1 MLLSKWVEYTSETI
15 IWGHIA
21 LYRSAMWLAY
31 CGHQVLA
38 VSLQV
43 CKVEYKVP
51 NMGQDRDGICRSW
64 GQHHYESFDGI
75 YYYFP
80 GTCSYILAKDCHA
93 TEPQYTIWVHNSR
106 DCDGSVYSCH
116 RSLSLFFPNKDEI
129 HIIGHDVKKGGIRLT
144 LPLTIGNV
152 FMERLAD
159 YILVKSTFGFS
170 LAWDG
175 SSGVYIKMTEE
186 HKGRPCGL
194 CGNYNDDG
202 ADDLT
207 TSYNVQTEDTAHFGN
222 SWVVQ
227 LPSEAPCH
235 PLEEDFPGPCSSES
249 AMEDALEKCTAIL
262 FFPFVSCHENIDP
275 NPYVASCASD
285 LCVSGDDD
293 TFCRAVTEYTRACS
307 HAGYPVRE
315 WRESF
320 PACTDGCEDSF
331 VHRDCISCCPPT
343 CTFER
348 QCLGSNL
355 HCLDGCYCP
364 DGLIMEN
371 GSCISVANCP
381 CVYHGTSYPL
391 GYVLEQGCSV
401 CICSGG
407 LWNCTEN
414 NCTAECSVTGH
425 THIPSFDGRIFMLI
439 GTCQYVLVKSWRT
452 TRFTLTLQNMP
463 CGEHLISWNRSGD
476 DDTFCRAV
484 TEFTRACSHAGYPVR
499 EWRESFPACTDG
511 CEDSFVHR
519 DCISCCPP
527 TCTFERQCLGSNL
540 HCLDGC
546 YCPDGL
552 IMENGS
558 CISVANCPCVYHGT
572 SYPLGYVLE
581 QGCSVCLC
589 SSFTLMS
596 VLVQSLEH
604 SCIQSI
610 TLVVDEDVS
619 RQVTL
624 TKDGEVLIGV
634 NQAASLPYSDGDVV
648 VSKVT
653 SLFTQ
658 LKTSFGLRVQFDR
671 GGGRLYV
678 QVESSWEG
686 GIVGL
691 CGTFNGNLRDDF
703 LSPSGMIEGTPQ
715 LHANAWKVS
724 AACTSPVNIPII
736 DPCEMNQQNVFYASQ
751 CDIVNEGL
759 FSPCHSYVSPSVYFQ
774 QCRYQACKCGS
785 NCLCTA
791 LAHYAYIC
799 AKHKVFVNFRAH
811 VSECGMVCLGG
822 MMYHSCTST
831 CGKTC
836 LSLSNNEACD
846 DDCAEGCN
854 CVEGLYY
861 DEARQRCVAESQC
874 HCYFMGAVYQSGE
887 VFFSASGPCLCR
899 NGRMECAP
907 EEPEPDPGECPPGK
921 TYFNCRDHQPG
932 QPRTGIACEVTC
944 RNLMLNLTCPPATPC
959 VRGCGCPAGLVRH
972 KQECYFPESCPC
984 AWLALEY
991 LPGEVVSTPC
1001 YKCVCHRGFFN
1012 CTHYPCPSVCTVYS
1026 DRHYHTFDGLEYDY
1040 VSDCQVYL
1048 VKSINGTEVSIT
1060 AQNKDCYESGI
1071 ICMKYLVIFVGLTKI
1086 YFTDNSGDPSS
1097 SSVIGK
1103 GYEFQLWKA
1112 GYYTVVHF
1120 PKQEIT
1126 ILWDK
1131 KTTVHIQAGPEWKGL
1146 LTGMCGNFDKNTVND
1161 MTTASNMEVSNAQAL
1176 GDSWALGQCESD
1188 YVVKRLCEGDLIR
1201 QPYAKREC
1209 AILYSDAFASCHNVV
1224 DVTWFYKNC
1233 LTDTCNCNRGGDCEC
1248 LCTSIA
1254 AYAHKCCQ
1262 QGVAV
1267 NWRSPTVCSYDC
1279 EFYNRELGDG
1289 PYIVYNSAYNDTV
1302 FGANLTSGE
1311 VFPLPKISAE
1321 GKVLFNFMIIAG
1333 LYKDRYSQLGDG
1345 PYIVYNSAYNDTV
1358 FGANLTSGE
1367 VFPLP
1372 KISAEGKV
1380 LFNFMIIA
1388 GLYKDRYSRLPVI
1401 SFESAERPNYFLCA
1415 SEDGSLRLEQWSA
1428 SEKFRRQATY
1438 FHHQGLGMAGYSSF
1452 ELYSQKGFFITLTR
1466 TAARALGYDYS
1477 EEFKHISSFTIEGI
1491 ILPPTPTP
1499 YMFVTKSNRT
1509 TAAPTTTSATTTDF
1523 MTPAVTET
1531 ETSSTATSTT
1541 EHSTAATTTS
1551 YATVM
1556 TTTAS
1561 TLVPLSPLSP
1571 VATLSTSASVSTVQ
1585 TSTVTESPTTPPF
1598 LTTSRITS
1606 ALPTLSSEDTRMTS
1620 TMTFTSQPEVLT
1632 SEVGTTT
1639 QAPLSTV
1646 TSEVP
1651 LTSSTLYTRAT
1662 TTSEGTIYTSV
1673 STFSTE
1679 GPSTLQPTTV
1689 TEPFTTTALV
1699 TAATIVSSST
1709 PYSVSSAVT
1718 ETTPV
1723 TTGATTAATTE
1734 LPSSSTELKTTLS
1747 TVSESQQT
1755 TTVQTADSGRT
1766 SPSLPD
1772 TTAFTTAT
1780 EVSTP
1785 ALTSTTVVPV
1795 PPFPLTSEV
1804 THTSLPTSVP
1814 STVTETTPP
1823 GLVTGPI
1830 TTALS
1835 TTETPI
1841 EVETSTQEV
1850 TTATLP
1856 STNTTLTDH
1865 ATYSTVIPSI
1875 LQPTSTCTPPYSYRV
1890 DECSEYIC
1898 FNGHLMFHN
1907 ASLQCRNNVSQPN
1920 CGILGMPVQI
1930 NKDNCCPQWECPC
1943 RCSIISDLRVITF
1956 DGNNVALYDNGSYIL
1971 VQLPREN
1978 IVAHIEKCPTS
1989 ETPTGGTSGLCFKKL
2004 NITTQ
2009 SYKVL
2014 INRLER
2020 KVSVNFI
2027 NAHLPF
2033 TRQSLHID
2041 DTGTMYVINTPGG
2054 VSIQWYHSTGII
2066 VLQYSPP
2073 YNTTS
2078 GTRGLCGCCD
2088 GNPEDDLKLPN
2099 GTVIKNVEDIPVFL
2113 YSWMVHTSE
2122 ETDYFRRVGDNC
2134 TTGNCTKCFQM
2145 LNQNPFTVC
2154 HDKGETH
2161 VEDPDF
2167 SSACGCTRYFCKKT
2181 DVCLFQGV
2189 TVLSPGQSVI
2199 QYFERDLCYMVH
2211 CLQEMDPG
2219 SGFHAMDVATV
2230 NCSEKCGAHQVYVPS
2245 SDPHI
2250 CCGSCKNV
2258 SCTFTNENGTIDL
2271 YRAGSTW
2278 VSNCTR
2284 FDCVESAVGAV
2295 VLGSGVVCP
2304 PFNDTECMQNGG
2316 TVQSYIDGCCK
2327 LYNSCFTKVSIPLK
2341 LSWVTCITGGMKH
2354 RCQMDKAALLLLL
2367 LEYFLQVAHFSKY
2380 GLQDS
2385 DEEDEVPPT
2394 KTDAKK
2400 LKTAPVLLPGQQQPP
2415 PAQEMAL
2422 NGKLTPL
2429 PPGWVPF
2436 KSSCYKTGKGI
2447 EQWSAAQKSCE
2458 LSLQRAHLADIET
2471 EEEYLFISSYL
2482 KTFNHVIMLWIGLN
2496 DKQNEVSSCYKTGKG
2511 IEQWSA
2517 AQKSCALS
2525 LQRAHLADIE
2535 TEEEYLFISS
2545 YLKTFNHVIMLWTG
2559 LNDKQTEGELRWTD
2573 GSAYNLGNVMTS
2585 YLPHNETDC
2594 YALQMNATGPNYF
2607 FTGFFCYIPLLYLC
2621 EYEFPS
2627 APEHF
2632 GFQLEDVKETEVSF
2646 IWSGLQDWMEALVKS
2661 DVIIQYQMKFS
2672 RVKRQSRILPSNI
2685 TRMTISGLS
2694 PGNLYLFSLTV
2705 TSAGGASITLG
2716 PILSAETRPNPPLN
2730 ATVKTI
2736 TSREIPLYWTA
2747 PDKSQGASFDHYL
2760 ISYVDVQTNT
2770 KETLVVENY
2779 KTSAVIPSIKPYHPY
2794 RISIQTVAA
2803 AGSGSCVDASISVI
2817 TAVSPPKSVSINL
2830 EDVGEENVTL
2840 QWDPPQEQ
2848 IDEYYILVRSVTI
2861 GGDSTNYS
2869 VNNSNSFEL
2878 SMLTPGMT
2886 YEIGVA
2892 AVRNGNMSELKT
2904 VQQTLR
2910 PKRVQ
2915 IVVPYELNTHSVVLY
2930 VQNPLAG
2937 IYDGINVTYKE
2948 GSQRTPVSVGGD
2960 TITIENLTP
2969 GTAYDFFVYTTSLNM
2984 ASAAYQVPAVK
2995 TCLAPPTNVREGNTS
3010 ETSVEIVWDRAEGRL
3025 QNYEAI
3031 CVNCAPTFMVQ
3042 KVYQERAVFT
3052 HLVPGKMYTFSIRSE
3067 KEKYK
3072 DSIQVFQ
3079 KIQTV
3084 PSQVE
3089 RLNHSK
3095 SSDTIAVSWT
3105 QAQHIFDGYIVSITN
3120 GSFHKEKTLSTK
3132 EPRTNEF
3139 GSLSP
3144 GSSYIINVVTT
3155 SGQKRSIPAIISVTT
3170 STDLVP
3176 GSVYNITVQRVSE
3189 GVNGVPAFVTVTT
3202 VPERPQ
3208 ELQVMN
3214 TSSSSFSLR
3223 WRTPYGHVDRYQ
3235 VDLIPD
3241 QGFVTVTELGGGE
3254 LQVAAENS
3262 AGSGLFSSSIL
3273 FKTAESVPGLVTNLT
3288 ASAYN
3293 HTTVKVTWFLPR
3305 RPNGLITKFLINVK
3319 HARSGQLERKF
3330 EINAEEIMKGTLPNC
3345 HDDAEFYSGSTP
3357 SPSTSSA
3364 SPPLTSAFS
3373 SMTASALP
3381 AQFSWT
3387 KPIALT
3393 VEQLKS
3399 YTAYVFEVS
3408 AFTNEGEG
3416 LIASYMVRMPE
3427 SVPEDPPQSI
3437 AMWNITS
3444 KSFTISWDPP
3454 TVQTGKFNYRIELYG
3469 PSGHIFDNSTRDLK
3483 FTYSGLTPYTTYT
3496 VFVGAETFAG
3506 PGPKTNV
3513 TLVTPAEA
3521 PSAVNGLKALAV
3533 DSTSVK
3539 LSWKSP
3545 LRPNGIITQ
3554 YRILVFRK
3562 PPGILVQNIT
3572 LTGKTEDLND
3582 TTLVNDAE
3590 STSVLVTNLSAEQ
3603 MSHVI
3608 KTLIPFTEY
3617 MFSVAASTDVGEG
3630 PSTNIIVKT
3639 REQVPSSVQGVYY
3652 QNITS
3657 TSILVSW
3664 KPPTNPNGKI
3674 THFTVYGMELLTKEA
3689 FHKVTN
3695 ETSIIISGLKKYTE
3709 YKLRVAAST
3718 GVGESSL
3725 SEEDDIFA
3733 RTMEDAESTSVLVTN
3748 LSAEQMSHV
3757 IKTLIPFTEYMFSVA
3772 ASTDVGE
3779 GPSTNIIV
3787 KTREQVPS
3795 SVQGVYYQNI
3805 TSTSILVSWE
3815 PPTNP
3820 NGKITHFTVYGMEL
3834 LTKEAFHKVT
3844 NETSIII
3851 SGLKKYTE
3859 YKLRVAASTG
3869 VGESSLSEEDDIFA
3883 RTMEDAP
3890 FYLQGHIS
3898 HINIHSTSIPVL
3910 WTPSSNPNEIIHLD
3924 TIYYSN
3930 SSGVYIQV
3938 IAWDL
3943 AFLASTLKPNG
3954 LVTKYQLS
3962 VDNNQTYQ
3970 VFHTEVSV
3978 VSVSHNGL
3986 RPFTSYGIII
3996 STCTSKGPGPSYSI
4010 KVTTAEDSGSVHNL
4024 TYQNLSS
4031 TTVNVS
4037 WFPPT
4042 SPNGKLFYHVSL
4054 WSPQMVIPISEVTT
4068 NKTDL
4073 LIEDLQKYT
4082 GYILKVTPATAAGF
4096 SENTTATLYI
4106 RTDEDTPETPPV
4118 ITTYKN
4124 LTASSIQLF
4133 WNPPAHPNG
4142 NILSYNLLIHG
4153 PTGNNSSSTSN
4164 TSLILSDLLPS
4175 TTYNVSINA
4184 ETSKGPGPSATQL
4197 LYTDETEPSTSPQNL
4212 VMVNHTADTVWL
4224 RWDPSPE
4231 PNGVVQIYSFK
4242 IFENNS
4248 QTMSYKN
4255 TSGLFTDAQ
4264 LTGFKPHSVYL
4275 ISVSAFTK
4283 AGNGNLFSNSVSFS
4297 TNQSVPD
4304 AVQNLHCI
4312 GTSWQSVLIQWD
4324 PPTNSNGIITHYIV
4338 QFGGDAQELKPT
4350 DHVYTVRGLLA
4361 NTTYT
4366 FRVIA
4371 ATSAGIGK
4379 DQTCFAETLP
4389 ESVPSAPKDL
4399 NITKIQS
4406 SSVTLSWTRPDV
4418 VPGYLQNY
4426 RVVGQLLS
4434 MLCNNWNTS
4443 GCIENKVIQYVSGTD
4458 DSLETSIYSLL
4469 KFRRYRFSVAAST
4482 NAGYGNSTDWISTNT
4497 LPGNPDTPPQNVT
4510 AVSRSY
4516 HAIAISWRA
4525 PEVVTGPTAYLID
4538 VTSVDSQDYNRTF
4551 MKRDEESK
4559 NIELSDL
4566 TPFTRYSVIVIAFTG
4581 DVDEARIYG
4590 KASAPVI
4597 VITLQDTPKDP
4608 PKNVTLQKIPDDV
4621 TKVYVMFSPPS
4632 EPNGDIQFYRA
4643 VVCKEEDPTDI
4654 EILDLRIIEN
4664 NTDTLTAVIE
4674 GLKGGHTY
4682 NISVYAVNGAGP
4694 GPKTEL
4700 KITMDIQAP
4709 PESSMIPVPAYDKH
4723 GAAIVTARTMT
4734 IQMPV
4739 CFFSDSHGPI
4749 EKIQVIIAEAKV
4761 RNDGNIT
4768 TWKDAYFNKPRPYF
4782 SNKGFENPPCT
4793 ERMKRQTISVGTYVL
4808 GAEDTCM
4815 SEGNE
4820 ARFCNGPLKPK
4831 KDYVF
4836 KFRATNFKGQY
4847 TDSVYSKIVTTAGE
4861 GLSSRTVE
4869 IILAVALCVLSVI
4882 LLGAAIYAFARI
4894 RQKQKEGGTYSP
4906 RDAETIDT
4914 KFKLDQLITVA
4925 DLELKEEKLT
4935 RYSSFFF
4942 RRKEIFVIQ
4951 PVNKKSFLQHV
4962 EDLCANDNVKFQEEF
4977 SELPKL
4983 LQDLATSDADLP
4995 WNRSKNR
5002 FTNIKPYNNNR
5013 VKLIS
5018 EAGVPGSDYINA
5030 SYMSGYLCPNEF
5042 IATQGPLPGTV
5053 ADFWRMIWETRTR
5066 TIAMLTQCFEKG
5078 RIRCHQYWPEDNKP
5092 VTVFGDIVITKLT
5105 EDVHPDWTIRDLKVE
5120 RHGDCMVVRH
5130 FNFTSW
5136 PEHGVPESSTAL
5148 IHFVKLIRV
5157 NRAHDNT
5164 TIAVHCS
5171 CISSGFKAHLRTLEK
5186 QLNSHTKNKQAAEK
5200 TEPTLQGLHHDTLAK
5215 EFQDTEGIPYKQAA
5229 EKTKPTLQGL
5239 HHDTLAKEFQDT
5251 EGIPYKQAA
5260 EKTEP
5265 TLQGLHH
5272 DTLAK
5277 EFQDTEGIPYKQAA
5291 EKTKPTLQGLHH
5303 DTLAKEFHYTE
5314 GIPFLISQRLRT
5326 IL

>member
-1 MLLSKWVEYTSETI
+1 
-15 IWGHIA
+15 
-21 LYRSAMWLAY
+21 
-31 CGHQVLA
+31 
-38 VSLQV
+38 
-43 CKVEYKVP
+43 
-51 NMGQDRDGICRSW
+51 
-64 GQHHYESFDGI
+64 
-75 YYYFP
+75 
-80 GTCSYILAKDCHA
+80 
-93 TEPQYTIWVHNSR
+93 
-106 DCDGSVYSCH
+106 
-116 RSLSLFFPNKDEI
+116 
-129 HIIGHDVKKGGIRLT
+129 
-144 LPLTIGNV
+144 
-152 FMERLAD
+152 
-159 YILVKSTFGFS
+159 
-170 LAWDG
+170 
-175 SSGVYIKMTEE
+175 MT
-186 HKGRPCGL
+186 
-194 CGNYNDDG
+194 
-202 ADDLT
+202 
-207 TSYNVQTEDTAHFGN
+207 
-222 SWVVQ
+222 
-227 LPSEAPCH
+227 
-235 PLEEDFPGPCSSES
+235 
-249 AMEDALEKCTAIL
+249 
-262 FFPFVSCHENIDP
+262 
-275 NPYVASCASD
+275 
-285 LCVSGDDD
+285 
-293 TFCRAVTEYTRACS
+293 
-307 HAGYPVRE
+307 
-315 WRESF
+315 
-320 PACTDGCEDSF
+320 GC
-331 VHRDCISCCPPT
+331 
-343 CTFER
+343 
-348 QCLGSNL
+348 
-355 HCLDGCYCP
+355 
-364 DGLIMEN
+364 
-371 GSCISVANCP
+371 
-381 CVYHGTSYPL
+381 
-391 GYVLEQGCSV
+391 
-401 CICSGG
+401 
-407 LWNCTEN
+407 
-414 NCTAECSVTGH
+414 
-425 THIPSFDGRIFMLI
+425 
-439 GTCQYVLVKSWRT
+439 
-452 TRFTLTLQNMP
+452 
-463 CGEHLISWNRSGD
+463 
-476 DDTFCRAV
+476 
-484 TEFTRACSHAGYPVR
+484 
-499 EWRESFPACTDG
+499 
-511 CEDSFVHR
+511 
-519 DCISCCPP
+519 
-527 TCTFERQCLGSNL
+527 
-540 HCLDGC
+540 
-546 YCPDGL
+546 
-552 IMENGS
+552 
-558 CISVANCPCVYHGT
+558 
-572 SYPLGYVLE
+572 
-581 QGCSVCLC
+581 
-589 SSFTLMS
+589 
-596 VLVQSLEH
+596 
-604 SCIQSI
+604 
-610 TLVVDEDVS
+610 
-619 RQVTL
+619 
-624 TKDGEVLIGV
+624 
-634 NQAASLPYSDGDVV
+634 
-648 VSKVT
+648 
-653 SLFTQ
+653 
-658 LKTSFGLRVQFDR
+658 
-671 GGGRLYV
+671 
-678 QVESSWEG
+678 
-686 GIVGL
+686 
-691 CGTFNGNLRDDF
+691 
-703 LSPSGMIEGTPQ
+703 
-715 LHANAWKVS
+715 
-724 AACTSPVNIPII
+724 
-736 DPCEMNQQNVFYASQ
+736 
-751 CDIVNEGL
+751 
-759 FSPCHSYVSPSVYFQ
+759 
-774 QCRYQACKCGS
+774 
-785 NCLCTA
+785 
-791 LAHYAYIC
+791 
-799 AKHKVFVNFRAH
+799 
-811 VSECGMVCLGG
+811 
-822 MMYHSCTST
+822 
-831 CGKTC
+831 
-836 LSLSNNEACD
+836 
-846 DDCAEGCN
+846 
-854 CVEGLYY
+854 
-861 DEARQRCVAESQC
+861 
-874 HCYFMGAVYQSGE
+874 
-887 VFFSASGPCLCR
+887 
-899 NGRMECAP
+899 
-907 EEPEPDPGECPPGK
+907 
-921 TYFNCRDHQPG
+921 
-932 QPRTGIACEVTC
+932 
-944 RNLMLNLTCPPATPC
+944 
-959 VRGCGCPAGLVRH
+959 
-972 KQECYFPESCPC
+972 
-984 AWLALEY
+984 
-991 LPGEVVSTPC
+991 
-1001 YKCVCHRGFFN
+1001 
-1012 CTHYPCPSVCTVYS
+1012 
-1026 DRHYHTFDGLEYDY
+1026 
-1040 VSDCQVYL
+1040 
-1048 VKSINGTEVSIT
+1048 
-1060 AQNKDCYESGI
+1060 
-1071 ICMKYLVIFVGLTKI
+1071 
-1086 YFTDNSGDPSS
+1086 
-1097 SSVIGK
+1097 
-1103 GYEFQLWKA
+1103 
-1112 GYYTVVHF
+1112 
-1120 PKQEIT
+1120 
-1126 ILWDK
+1126 
-1131 KTTVHIQAGPEWKGL
+1131 
-1146 LTGMCGNFDKNTVND
+1146 
-1161 MTTASNMEVSNAQAL
+1161 
-1176 GDSWALGQCESD
+1176 
-1188 YVVKRLCEGDLIR
+1188 
-1201 QPYAKREC
+1201 
-1209 AILYSDAFASCHNVV
+1209 
-1224 DVTWFYKNC
+1224 
-1233 LTDTCNCNRGGDCEC
+1233 
-1248 LCTSIA
+1248 
-1254 AYAHKCCQ
+1254 
-1262 QGVAV
+1262 
-1267 NWRSPTVCSYDC
+1267 
-1279 EFYNRELGDG
+1279 
-1289 PYIVYNSAYNDTV
+1289 
-1302 FGANLTSGE
+1302 
-1311 VFPLPKISAE
+1311 
-1321 GKVLFNFMIIAG
+1321 
-1333 LYKDRYSQLGDG
+1333 
-1345 PYIVYNSAYNDTV
+1345 
-1358 FGANLTSGE
+1358 
-1367 VFPLP
+1367 
-1372 KISAEGKV
+1372 
-1380 LFNFMIIA
+1380 
-1388 GLYKDRYSRLPVI
+1388 
-1401 SFESAERPNYFLCA
+1401 
-1415 SEDGSLRLEQWSA
+1415 
-1428 SEKFRRQATY
+1428 
-1438 FHHQGLGMAGYSSF
+1438 
-1452 ELYSQKGFFITLTR
+1452 
-1466 TAARALGYDYS
+1466 
-1477 EEFKHISSFTIEGI
+1477 
-1491 ILPPTPTP
+1491 
-1499 YMFVTKSNRT
+1499 
-1509 TAAPTTTSATTTDF
+1509 
-1523 MTPAVTET
+1523 
-1531 ETSSTATSTT
+1531 
-1541 EHSTAATTTS
+1541 
-1551 YATVM
+1551 
-1556 TTTAS
+1556 
-1561 TLVPLSPLSP
+1561 
-1571 VATLSTSASVSTVQ
+1571 
-1585 TSTVTESPTTPPF
+1585 
-1598 LTTSRITS
+1598 
-1606 ALPTLSSEDTRMTS
+1606 
-1620 TMTFTSQPEVLT
+1620 
-1632 SEVGTTT
+1632 
-1639 QAPLSTV
+1639 
-1646 TSEVP
+1646 
-1651 LTSSTLYTRAT
+1651 
-1662 TTSEGTIYTSV
+1662 
-1673 STFSTE
+1673 
-1679 GPSTLQPTTV
+1679 
-1689 TEPFTTTALV
+1689 
-1699 TAATIVSSST
+1699 
-1709 PYSVSSAVT
+1709 
-1718 ETTPV
+1718 
-1723 TTGATTAATTE
+1723 
-1734 LPSSSTELKTTLS
+1734 
-1747 TVSESQQT
+1747 
-1755 TTVQTADSGRT
+1755 
-1766 SPSLPD
+1766 
-1772 TTAFTTAT
+1772 
-1780 EVSTP
+1780 
-1785 ALTSTTVVPV
+1785 
-1795 PPFPLTSEV
+1795 
-1804 THTSLPTSVP
+1804 
-1814 STVTETTPP
+1814 
-1823 GLVTGPI
+1823 
-1830 TTALS
+1830 
-1835 TTETPI
+1835 
-1841 EVETSTQEV
+1841 
-1850 TTATLP
+1850 
-1856 STNTTLTDH
+1856 
-1865 ATYSTVIPSI
+1865 
-1875 LQPTSTCTPPYSYRV
+1875 
-1890 DECSEYIC
+1890 
-1898 FNGHLMFHN
+1898 
-1907 ASLQCRNNVSQPN
+1907 
-1920 CGILGMPVQI
+1920 
-1930 NKDNCCPQWECPC
+1930 
-1943 RCSIISDLRVITF
+1943 
-1956 DGNNVALYDNGSYIL
+1956 
-1971 VQLPREN
+1971 
-1978 IVAHIEKCPTS
+1978 
-1989 ETPTGGTSGLCFKKL
+1989 
-2004 NITTQ
+2004 
-2009 SYKVL
+2009 
-2014 INRLER
+2014 
-2020 KVSVNFI
+2020 
-2027 NAHLPF
+2027 
-2033 TRQSLHID
+2033 
-2041 DTGTMYVINTPGG
+2041 
-2054 VSIQWYHSTGII
+2054 
-2066 VLQYSPP
+2066 
-2073 YNTTS
+2073 
-2078 GTRGLCGCCD
+2078 
-2088 GNPEDDLKLPN
+2088 
-2099 GTVIKNVEDIPVFL
+2099 
-2113 YSWMVHTSE
+2113 
-2122 ETDYFRRVGDNC
+2122 
-2134 TTGNCTKCFQM
+2134 
-2145 LNQNPFTVC
+2145 
-2154 HDKGETH
+2154 
-2161 VEDPDF
+2161 
-2167 SSACGCTRYFCKKT
+2167 
-2181 DVCLFQGV
+2181 
-2189 TVLSPGQSVI
+2189 
-2199 QYFERDLCYMVH
+2199 
-2211 CLQEMDPG
+2211 
-2219 SGFHAMDVATV
+2219 
-2230 NCSEKCGAHQVYVPS
+2230 
-2245 SDPHI
+2245 
-2250 CCGSCKNV
+2250 
-2258 SCTFTNENGTIDL
+2258 
-2271 YRAGSTW
+2271 
-2278 VSNCTR
+2278 
-2284 FDCVESAVGAV
+2284 
-2295 VLGSGVVCP
+2295 
-2304 PFNDTECMQNGG
+2304 
-2316 TVQSYIDGCCK
+2316 
-2327 LYNSCFTKVSIPLK
+2327 
-2341 LSWVTCITGGMKH
+2341 SWVTCITGGMKH

-2367 LEYFLQVAHFSKY
+2367 LDYCLQVVDCLTCQKTSSHATLFVEWNDFPEGEKTECYLITYQLSNQTHLLNASTVSGCIPDSRVLISELEENEGYLIILKATRNKNILGTKSFNIRTLSRNSVRTVTTSTTGFLNWSVPDFEPTVSVKLNNFTWLVPQHENAYTLTDLKPGTLYNVYLDFQKQIHENVINATQKLHF
-2380 GLQDS
+2380 LL
-2385 DEEDEVPPT
+2385 E
-2394 KTDAKK
+2394 
-2400 LKTAPVLLPGQQQPP
+2400 TASCPQ
-2415 PAQEMAL
+2415 
-2422 NGKLTPL
+2422 
-2429 PPGWVPF
+2429 GWVPF

-2496 DKQNEVSSCYKTGKG
+2496 DKQ
-2511 IEQWSA
+2511 
-2517 AQKSCALS
+2517 
-2525 LQRAHLADIE
+2525 
-2535 TEEEYLFISS
+2535 
-2545 YLKTFNHVIMLWTG
+2545 
-2559 LNDKQTEGELRWTD
+2559 TEGELRWTD

-2585 YLPHNETDC
+2585 NLPHNETDC

-2607 FTGFFCYIPLLYLC
+2607 FTGFFCYIPLPYLC

-2646 IWSGLQDWMEALVKS
+2646 VWSGLQDWMEALLKS

-2672 RVKRQSRILPSNI
+2672 RVKQQSRILPSNI

-2747 PDKSQGASFDHYL
+2747 PDKSQDASFDHYL
-2760 ISYVDVQTNT
+2760 ISYVDVQTNK

-2794 RISIQTVAA
+2794 WISIQTVTA

-2817 TAVSPPKSVSINL
+2817 TAVSPPNSVSINP

-2840 QWDPPQEQ
+2840 QWDPPHEQ

-2861 GGDSTNYS
+2861 GGDSKNYS
-2869 VNNSNSFEL
+2869 INNSNSFEL

-2904 VQQTLR
+2904 IQQTLR
-2910 PKRVQ
+2910 PKKVQ

-2930 VQNPLAG
+2930 VQKPHAG

-2948 GSQRTPVSVGGD
+2948 GNQRTPVSVGGD

-2969 GTAYDFFVYTTSLNM
+2969 GTAYDFFVYTTSVNM

-2995 TCLAPPTNVREGNTS
+2995 TCLAPPTNVREGITS
-3010 ETSVEIVWDRAEGRL
+3010 ETSIEIVWDRAEGRL

-3031 CVNCAPTFMVQ
+3031 CVNCASTFMVQ
-3042 KVYQERAVFT
+3042 KVDQERAVFT
-3052 HLVPGKMYTFSIRSE
+3052 HLVPGKMYTFSVRSE

-3105 QAQHIFDGYIVSITN
+3105 QAQHVFDGYIVSITN
-3120 GSFHKEKTLSTK
+3120 GSSHKEKTLSTN

-3155 SGQKRSIPAIISVTT
+3155 SGQKRSLPAIISVTT
-3170 STDLVP
+3170 YPDPPLDVQFIEQDENSVYVSWKQPRGLVDGYKLTYRLSTGNEILYKTTLTSNSIRIQNLTPGMEYIFQIQSLKESESSVAVTKRVIARPAGICTLSLTSVSTTRAGITWKPSSGNFSHYKLTLSNSTFIQELNVSKEWLNYTATDLVP

-3189 GVNGVPAFVTVTT
+3189 GVNGVTASVTVTT

-3241 QGFVTVTELGGGE
+3241 QGFVSVTELGGGE
-3254 LQVAAENS
+3254 LQADVSSATPGQSYTVTVSAVSASAYSSPVSRIVTTNETNPGAPLNLEGERVGSTAILLSWTVPPVLNGKVLSYIVQYKEVCPWPESVFSQVLTYSDSPEFLLNTLIPGSTYSIKVAAENS

-3319 HARSGQLERKF
+3319 HARSGQLERIF

-3345 HDDAEFYSGSTP
+3345 LDDAEFYSRSTP
-3357 SPSTSSA
+3357 SPATSSA
-3364 SPPLTSAFS
+3364 SPPETSTFS

-3387 KPIALT
+3387 KPITLI

-3437 AMWNITS
+3437 AKWNITS

-3545 LRPNGIITQ
+3545 LQPNGIITQ

-3582 TTLVNDAE
+3582 STLVNDGMLKPPSKKDTDILTDPYEGSADLFSSSQSPVSSVTPPYSLSAKIPLLTDKMSTTSGALERSMLPTTQPPLTATLTQTPSTAESSSAWLYNTVYSLPSTGSVTIQLADFTAPSGSLPTETLPPQRRAIRSVITVVKAGGAAKASSLHSGITQPPASPRALGNGFPNVTGAE

-3630 PSTNIIVKT
+3630 PSTNISVKT

-3657 TSILVSW
+3657 T
-3664 KPPTNPNGKI
+3664 T
-3674 THFTVYGMELLTKEA
+3674 
-3689 FHKVTN
+3689 
-3695 ETSIIISGLKKYTE
+3695 
-3709 YKLRVAAST
+3709 
-3718 GVGESSL
+3718 
-3725 SEEDDIFA
+3725 
-3733 RTMEDAESTSVLVTN
+3733 
-3748 LSAEQMSHV
+3748 
-3757 IKTLIPFTEYMFSVA
+3757 
-3772 ASTDVGE
+3772 
-3779 GPSTNIIV
+3779 
-3787 KTREQVPS
+3787 
-3795 SVQGVYYQNI
+3795 
-3805 TSTSILVSWE
+3805 ILVSWE

-3859 YKLRVAASTG
+3859 YKLRIAASTG

-3883 RTMEDAP
+3883 RTMEDEPESAP
-3890 FYLQGHIS
+3890 QNLTVQHV
-3898 HINIHSTSIPVL
+3898 T
-3910 WTPSSNPNEIIHLD
+3910 
-3924 TIYYSN
+3924 
-3930 SSGVYIQV
+3930 
-3938 IAWDL
+3938 
-3943 AFLASTLKPNG
+3943 ASTAVISWLPPEKPNG
-3954 LVTKYQLS
+3954 IITYYKVTYAVDTDFHTKNSTTTTVMLQNLKPHSVYNISIRAYTKYGHG
-3962 VDNNQTYQ
+3962 NQTSSVLKVLTGEDAPGSPPFNLTYESISSTK
-3970 VFHTEVSV
+3970 VEVSWI
-3978 VSVSHNGL
+3978 SPLHAN
-3986 RPFTSYGIII
+3986 GIILSYTIEYWNASHSLNI
-3996 STCTSKGPGPSYSI
+3996 SSNSTTAILSNLRKYTQYWVTVSANTKFGNGNQTSDI
-4010 KVTTAEDSGSVHNL
+4010 LNVTTLEDVPGGSVHNL

-4054 WSPQMVIPISEVTT
+4054 WSPQMAIPISEVTT

-4096 SENTTATLYI
+4096 SENTIATLYI

-4124 LTASSIQLF
+4124 LTASSIHLF
-4133 WNPPAHPNG
+4133 WSPPDQPNG
-4142 NILSYNLLIHG
+4142 NILLYNLVIHG
-4153 PTGNNSSSTSN
+4153 PTGTNSSSTSN

-4197 LYTDETEPSTSPQNL
+4197 LYTDETEPSASPQNL

-4248 QTMSYKN
+4248 QTISYKN
-4255 TSGLFTDAQ
+4255 ISGLFTDAQ

-4304 AVQNLHCI
+4304 AVQNLRCI

-4338 QFGGDAQELKPT
+4338 QFGEDAQELKPT

-4366 FRVIA
+4366 LRVLA

-4426 RVVGQLLS
+4426 RIVGQLLS
-4434 MLCNNWNTS
+4434 VLCNNWNTS
-4443 GCIENKVIQYVSGTD
+4443 GCIENKVVQYVSGTD

-4469 KFRRYRFSVAAST
+4469 KFRQYRFSVAAST

-4516 HAIAISWRA
+4516 HAIDISWRA

-4581 DVDEARIYG
+4581 DVNEARIYG

-4597 VITLQDTPKDP
+4597 VTTLQDTPKDP

-4643 VVCKEEDPTDI
+4643 VVYKEEDPTDI
-4654 EILDLRIIEN
+4654 AILDLRIIEN

-4700 KITMDIQAP
+4700 KITMGTQAP

-4723 GAAIVTARTMT
+4723 GAAIITARTVT
-4734 IQMPV
+4734 IQVPV

-4793 ERMKRQTISVGTYVL
+4793 ERMERQTTSVGTYVL

-4820 ARFCNGPLKPK
+4820 EQFCNGPLKPK

-4935 RYSSFFF
+4935 R
-4942 RRKEIFVIQ
+4942 

-4962 EDLCANDNVKFQEEF
+4962 EDLCSNDNVKFQEEF

-5013 VKLIS
+5013 VKLMS

-5030 SYMSGYLCPNEF
+5030 SYVSGYLCPNEF

-5078 RIRCHQYWPEDNKP
+5078 RIRCHQYWPEDHKP

-5130 FNFTSW
+5130 FSFTSW

-5171 CISSGFKAHLRTLEK
+5171 AGVGRTGVFIGLDHLVQHVSDHDFVDIYGLVAELRSERMCMVQNLAQYMFLHQCALDLLSSKGNSQSIWFVNYSALEK
-5186 QLNSHTKNKQAAEK
+5186 MDSLEAM
-5200 TEPTLQGLHHDTLAK
+5200 
-5215 EFQDTEGIPYKQAA
+5215 EGDV
-5229 EKTKPTLQGL
+5229 ELEWEETTM
-5239 HHDTLAKEFQDT
+5239 
-5251 EGIPYKQAA
+5251 
-5260 EKTEP
+5260 
-5265 TLQGLHH
+5265 
-5272 DTLAK
+5272 
-5277 EFQDTEGIPYKQAA
+5277 
-5291 EKTKPTLQGLHH
+5291 
-5303 DTLAKEFHYTE
+5303 
-5314 GIPFLISQRLRT
+5314 
-5326 IL
+5326 